1 MDSFFKISERKSTIG
16 NEIIGGLTTFLAM
29 AHIIAVNPNMLVVAG
44 VPFDA
49 ALTATCFGA
58 AIMTIAMGLIANRPI
73 ALASG
78 MGINA
83 IVAYTLCLGGAAVDW
98 RVAMAIVFLEGIVIL
113 ILVACGLRKAVM
125 DAIPVSLRHA
135 IGIGIGLFIAFIGLK
150 GGGIIVANE
159 STILGLGDLSAPVA
173 IVSLIAIA
181 VAVVLQVLNVKGGLL
196 ISIIVATI
204 AGIPLGVTPLPSSW
218 SFGLD
223 FSAFAA
229 PFQTIPGTDTMA
241 IAQVFLQPALL
252 LFVFSLLMSDFFDTM
267 GTVVAVGE
275 QADFVD
281 ENGDVK
287 DIQPILM
294 VDSAAAA
301 VGGFVGASS
310 VTSFVESTSG
320 AAAGARTGLSN
331 LVVGILFVIFAFA
344 SPIIGMVSSSATCG
358 ALVVVGYLMLSDVIN
373 IDWTRIEF
381 AFRVRDHHGHPDDLL
396 DHQRYRLRLH
406 FLLRDHAGHRQGARG
421 QAPHVGGCHR
431 VFGHVHLKLAV
442 SFAAL
447 EGPRL
452 SNRLLSRRLFDG
464 EALRFLAPDRDD
476 VISKV
481 T

>member
-1 MDSFFKISERKSTIG
+1 
-16 NEIIGGLTTFLAM
+16 M
-29 AHIIAVNPNMLVVAG
+29 AYIIAVNPNMLVVAG

-204 AGIPLGVTPLPSSW
+204 AGIPLGVTPLPVVELRAR
-218 SFGLD
+218 FLGLR
-223 FSAFAA
+223 
-229 PFQTIPGTDTMA
+229 
-241 IAQVFLQPALL
+241 
-252 LFVFSLLMSDFFDTM
+252 
-267 GTVVAVGE
+267 GTVS
-275 QADFVD
+275 D
-281 ENGDVK
+281 
-287 DIQPILM
+287 
-294 VDSAAAA
+294 DSRHRHDGYRAGHPATRAAA
-301 VGGFVGASS
+301 V
-310 VTSFVESTSG
+310 
-320 AAAGARTGLSN
+320 
-331 LVVGILFVIFAFA
+331 
-344 SPIIGMVSSSATCG
+344 
-358 ALVVVGYLMLSDVIN
+358 
-373 IDWTRIEF
+373 
-381 AFRVRDHHGHPDDLL
+381 RVLPAHERLLRYHGH
-396 DHQRYRLRLH
+396 
-406 FLLRDHAGHRQGARG
+406 G
-421 QAPHVGGCHR
+421 
-431 VFGHVHLKLAV
+431 
-442 SFAAL
+442 
-447 EGPRL
+447 
-452 SNRLLSRRLFDG
+452 RR
-464 EALRFLAPDRDD
+464 RW
-476 VISKV
+476 
-481 T
+481 